1 MPDFDKINIKGVQY
15 NVKDS
20 TAWKQISDETSARKQ
35 EDSQLSQK
43 ISNETTAREQ
53 ADSQLSQQIGELAGG
68 KVYDVYKKVG
78 TTITAL
84 TIPNDC
90 AIVWF
95 RPASYIL
102 QNKITISKQV
112 KIICTGATIQ
122 ANNGA
127 FTLQEQAE
135 VDGGTFF
142 NSGNKNIAL
151 RTPLIG
157 CYASGCVVKN
167 STFQN
172 APSGI
177 LIDYGVD
184 NVVISNCTFSNLYSH
199 TIAAVWTG
207 NDNQNILVENC
218 YFKKISLDAINI
230 DARRS
235 RIVGCNFENIGNDGP
250 YSTGAKGASAIY
262 NEMTD
267 TNIELVVDGCEFNN
281 CGEYAVNA
289 NTSMGG
295 VFNCKSQI
303 SGAGGIRVVNY
314 GRYIG
319 NLIISSKNNGVN
331 VPGAFAMFENG
342 YMITLIGNQIQ
353 GCTHVLGAAPGATCS
368 TGVAVGNA
376 WQSCDN
382 GISESFTGTIA
393 NNLT

>member
-1 MPDFDKINIKGVQY
+1 MDFKKINIDSVSY

-20 TAWKQISDETSARKQ
+20 TARKQISDETSARKQ
-35 EDSQLSQK
+35 EDAQLSQK

-53 ADSQLSQQIGELAGG
+53 ADSQLSQQISELPTG
-68 KVYDVYKKVG
+68 KVYDVYDEVG
-78 TTITAL
+78 TTIATL
-84 TIPNDC
+84 TIPDDC

-102 QNKITISKQV
+102 QNKITINKEV
-112 KIICTGATIQ
+112 KIICTGASIQ

-127 FTLQEQAE
+127 FALQKQSEI
-135 VDGGTFF
+135 DGGTFF
-142 NSGNKNIAL
+142 NSGKKNIAL
-151 RTPLIG
+151 KTAFID
-157 CYASGCVVKN
+157 CNASGSVVKN
-167 STFQN
+167 CTFRN
-172 APSGI
+172 APAGI
-177 LIDYGVD
+177 TITYGVSD
-184 NVVISNCTFSNLYSH
+184 VVISNCIFSNLYSH
-199 TIAAVWTG
+199 TNAAVWTG
-207 NDNQNILVENC
+207 DKNSNILVENC
-218 YFKKISLDAINI
+218 YFEKISLDGIHI
-230 DARRS
+230 DATHS
-235 RIVGCNFENIGNDGP
+235 RIEGCYFDNIGNDGP
-250 YSTGAKGASAIY
+250 YHTGAAGASAIY
-262 NEMTD
+262 NEITG
-267 TNIELVVDGCEFNN
+267 TNIELVVDGCEFYN

-353 GCTHVLGAAPGATCS
+353 GCTHVLGAAPDATCS

-382 GISESFTGTIA
+382 GISDSFTGTIA

>member
-1 MPDFDKINIKGVQY
+1 MDFDKINIDSVSY
-15 NVKDS
+15 NVKD
-20 TAWKQISDETSARKQ
+20 
-35 EDSQLSQK
+35 
-43 ISNETTAREQ
+43 TTARQQISAEITARKQ
-53 ADSQLSQQIGELAGG
+53 ADSQLSQQISELPRG
-68 KVYDVYKKVG
+68 KVYDVYAEVG
-78 TTITAL
+78 TTISAL
-84 TIPNDC
+84 TIPDDR

-102 QNKITISKQV
+102 KKNITISKQV

-122 ANNGA
+122 ADKGA
-127 FTLQEQAE
+127 FTLQEQSE

-142 NSGNKNIAL
+142 NSGNKNTAL
-151 RTPLIG
+151 RTPFIG

-172 APSGI
+172 APSAI

-184 NVVISNCTFSNLYSH
+184 NVVISNCTFYNLYSH

-207 NDNQNILVENC
+207 NENRNILVENC
-218 YFKKISLDAINI
+218 HFEKISLDAINI

-235 RIVGCNFENIGNDGP
+235 RIVGCDFDNIGNDGP
-250 YSTGAKGASAIY
+250 YSTGAAGASAIY

-267 TNIELVVDGCEFNN
+267 TNVELVVDGCEFNN

-289 NTSMGG
+289 NVSMGG

-303 SGAGGIRVVNY
+303 SGAGGIRVVSY

-319 NLIISSKNNGVN
+319 NLIISSKNNGAN
-331 VPGAFAMFENG
+331 VPGAFAMFENA
-342 YMITLIGNQIQ
+342 YMVTLVGNQIQ
-353 GCTHVLGAAPGATCS
+353 GCSHVLGAAPDATCS

-382 GISESFTGTIA
+382 GISASFTGTIA

>member
-1 MPDFDKINIKGVQY
+1 MDFDKINIDAVAY

-20 TAWKQISDETSARKQ
+20 TARKQISDEITARK
-35 EDSQLSQK
+35 
-43 ISNETTAREQ
+43 Q
-53 ADSQLSQQIGELAGG
+53 ADSQLSQQISELPGC
-68 KVYDVYKKVG
+68 KVYDVYAEVG
-78 TTITAL
+78 TTISAL
-84 TIPNDC
+84 TIPDDC

-95 RPASYIL
+95 KPASYIL

-135 VDGGTFF
+135 VDGGTFV
-142 NSGNKNIAL
+142 NSGRKNIDL
-151 RTPLIG
+151 RTPFIG

-177 LIDYGVD
+177 LINYGVD
-184 NVVISNCTFSNLYSH
+184 NVIISNCTFSNLYSH
-199 TIAAVWTG
+199 IIAAVWTG
-207 NDNQNILVENC
+207 NENQNILVENC
-218 YFKKISLDAINI
+218 YFGKISLDAIQI

-235 RIVGCNFENIGNDGP
+235 RIVGCVFDDIGNDGP

-262 NEMTD
+262 NELTD
-267 TNIELVVDGCEFNN
+267 TNVELVVDGCEFNN

-314 GRYIG
+314 GRYVG
-319 NLIISSKNNGVN
+319 NLIIQSKNNGVN
-331 VPGAFAMFENG
+331 VPGAFAMIENG
-342 YMITLIGNQIQ
+342 YMITLVGNQIQ
-353 GCTHVLGAAPGATCS
+353 GCSHVLGTAPDATCS
-368 TGVAVGNA
+368 TGVVVGNA

-382 GISESFTGTIA
+382 GISTSFTGTIA
-393 NNLT
+393 NNLA

>member
-1 MPDFDKINIKGVQY
+1 MDFDKINIDAVAY

-20 TAWKQISDETSARKQ
+20 TARQQISDEITARK
-35 EDSQLSQK
+35 
-43 ISNETTAREQ
+43 Q
-53 ADSQLSQQIGELAGG
+53 ADSQLSQQISELPNGQ
-68 KVYDVYKKVG
+68 VYDVYAEVG
-78 TTITAL
+78 TTISEL

-112 KIICTGATIQ
+112 KIICTGASIQ

-142 NSGNKNIAL
+142 NSGDKNTAL
-151 RTPLIG
+151 RTPFIG

-167 STFQN
+167 STFRN

-177 LIDYGVD
+177 LIDYHVD
-184 NVVISNCTFSNLYSH
+184 NVVVSNCTFSNLYSH
-199 TIAAVWTG
+199 TIAAIWTG
-207 NDNQNILVENC
+207 NDNRNILVENC
-218 YFKKISLDAINI
+218 YFEKISLDAINI

-235 RIVGCNFENIGNDGP
+235 RIAGCVFENIGNDGP
-250 YSTGAKGASAIY
+250 YSTGAQGASAIY
-262 NEMTD
+262 NELTD

-314 GRYIG
+314 GRYVG
-319 NLIISSKNNGVN
+319 NLIIQSKNNGVN

-342 YMITLIGNQIQ
+342 YMITIVGNQVQ
-353 GCTHVLGAAPGATCS
+353 GCSHVLGAAPDATCS
-368 TGVAVGNA
+368 TGVVVGNA

-382 GISESFTGTIA
+382 GISASFTGTIA

>member
-1 MPDFDKINIKGVQY
+1 MDFDKINVDAVSY

-20 TAWKQISDETSARKQ
+20 TARQQIRDEITARKQ
-35 EDSQLSQK
+35 ADTQLSQ
-43 ISNETTAREQ
+43 
-53 ADSQLSQQIGELAGG
+53 QLSQQISELPGC
-68 KVYDVYKKVG
+68 KVYDVYAEVG
-78 TTITAL
+78 TTISTL

-95 RPASYIL
+95 RPESYIL
-102 QNKITISKQV
+102 QNNITISKQV

-122 ANNGA
+122 ANKGA

-142 NSGNKNIAL
+142 NSGNKNTAL
-151 RTPLIG
+151 RNPFIG

-184 NVVISNCTFSNLYSH
+184 NVVISNCTFYNLYSH
-199 TIAAVWTG
+199 TIGAVWTG
-207 NDNQNILVENC
+207 NTNQNILVENC
-218 YFKKISLDAINI
+218 YFHKISLDAINI

-235 RIVGCNFENIGNDGP
+235 RIVGCVFDDIGNDGP
-250 YSTGAKGASAIY
+250 YSTGAQGASAIY
-262 NEMTD
+262 NELND
-267 TNIELVVDGCEFNN
+267 TNVELVVDGCEFNN

-342 YMITLIGNQIQ
+342 YMITLVGNQIQ
-353 GCTHVLGAAPGATCS
+353 GCSHVLGAAPDATCS

>member
-15 NVKDS
+15 NVKD
-20 TAWKQISDETSARKQ
+20 TAAHKQISDETTAREHADTQLSQHIGDETAARKQ
-35 EDSQLSQK
+35 
-43 ISNETTAREQ
+43 
-53 ADSQLSQQIGELAGG
+53 ADTQLSQQIGELAGG

-78 TTITAL
+78 TTIAAL
-84 TIPNDC
+84 TIPDDC

-122 ANNGA
+122 ADNGA
-127 FTLQEQAE
+127 FTLQEQSE

-342 YMITLIGNQIQ
+342 YMITLVGNQIQ
-353 GCTHVLGAAPGATCS
+353 GCSHVLGAAPDARCS
-368 TGVAVGNA
+368 TGIAVGNA

>member
-1 MPDFDKINIKGVQY
+1 MPDFDKINIKSVPY

-20 TAWKQISDETSARKQ
+20 TARQQ
-35 EDSQLSQK
+35 

-53 ADSQLSQQIGELAGG
+53 ADSQLSHQISDETAARKQADTQISQQIGKLASG
-68 KVYDVYKKVG
+68 KVYDVYKEVG
-78 TTITAL
+78 TTIAAL

-112 KIICTGATIQ
+112 KIICTGAIIQ
-122 ANNGA
+122 ADNGA

-184 NVVISNCTFSNLYSH
+184 NVFISNCTFSNLYSH

-207 NDNQNILVENC
+207 NENRNILVENC

-235 RIVGCNFENIGNDGP
+235 RIVGCVFDDIGNDGP

-262 NEMTD
+262 SEMTD

-319 NLIISSKNNGVN
+319 NLIISSKDNGVN
-331 VPGAFAMFENG
+331 IPGAFAMFENG

-353 GCTHVLGAAPGATCS
+353 GCSHVLGAAPDAMCS
-368 TGVAVGNA
+368 TGIVVGNA
-376 WQSCDN
+376 WRSCDN

>member
-1 MPDFDKINIKGVQY
+1 MDFDRINIGAVSYK
-15 NVKDS
+15 VKDT
-20 TAWKQISDETSARKQ
+20 TARKQIGDETTARKQ
-35 EDSQLSQK
+35 EDAQLSKQ
-43 ISNETTAREQ
+43 IGDETAAREQ
-53 ADSQLSQQIGELAGG
+53 ADSKLSQQIGELAGV
-68 KVYDVYKKVG
+68 KVYDVYDEVG
-78 TTITAL
+78 TTISAL
-84 TIPNDC
+84 TIPDDC

-122 ANNGA
+122 ADNGA
-127 FTLQEQAE
+127 FNLQKQAE

-142 NSGNKNIAL
+142 NSGEKNTAL
-151 RTPLIG
+151 STAFID
-157 CYASGCVVKN
+157 CFASGSVVKN
-167 STFQN
+167 SAFKN

-177 LIDYGVD
+177 TISYGVSD
-184 NVVISNCTFSNLYSH
+184 VVISNCTFSNLYSH
-199 TIAAVWTG
+199 IHAAVWTG
-207 NDNQNILVENC
+207 DNNSNILVENC
-218 YFKKISLDAINI
+218 YFEKISIDGIHI
-230 DARRS
+230 DATHS
-235 RIVGCNFENIGNDGP
+235 RIEGCYFDNIGNDGP
-250 YSTGAKGASAIY
+250 YHTGAAGASAIY
-262 NEMTD
+262 NEITG

-295 VFNCKSQI
+295 VFNCKSQT

-319 NLIISSKNNGVN
+319 NLIIGSKNNGVN
-331 VPGAFAMFENG
+331 IPGAFAMFENG
-342 YMITLIGNQIQ
+342 YMITLVGNQIQ
-353 GCTHVLGAAPGATCS
+353 GCTHVLGAAPDATCS

>member
-15 NVKDS
+15 NVKD
-20 TAWKQISDETSARKQ
+20 TAAHKQISDETTARENADTQLSQHIGDETAARKQ
-35 EDSQLSQK
+35 
-43 ISNETTAREQ
+43 
-53 ADSQLSQQIGELAGG
+53 ADTQLSQQIGELAGG

-78 TTITAL
+78 TTIAAL
-84 TIPNDC
+84 TIPDDC

-122 ANNGA
+122 ADNGA
-127 FTLQEQAE
+127 FTLQEQSE

-342 YMITLIGNQIQ
+342 YMITLVGNQIQ
-353 GCTHVLGAAPGATCS
+353 GCSHVLGAAPDARCS
-368 TGVAVGNA
+368 TGIAVGNA

>member
-1 MPDFDKINIKGVQY
+1 MDFKNISIDSVSY

-20 TAWKQISDETSARKQ
+20 TARKQISDETSARKQ
-35 EDSQLSQK
+35 EDAQLSQK

-53 ADSQLSQQIGELAGG
+53 ADSQLSQQISELPTG
-68 KVYDVYKKVG
+68 KVYDVYDEVG
-78 TTITAL
+78 TTISAL
-84 TIPNDC
+84 TIPDDC
-90 AIVWF
+90 AILWF

-112 KIICTGATIQ
+112 KIICTGASIQ

-127 FTLQEQAE
+127 FNLQKQAE

-142 NSGNKNIAL
+142 NSGKKNIAL
-151 RTPLIG
+151 KTAFID
-157 CYASGCVVKN
+157 CFASGSVVKN
-167 STFQN
+167 STFKN
-172 APSGI
+172 APAGI
-177 LIDYGVD
+177 TISYGASD
-184 NVVISNCTFSNLYSH
+184 VVISNCIFSNLYSH
-199 TIAAVWTG
+199 TNAALWTG
-207 NDNQNILVENC
+207 DNNSNILVENC
-218 YFKKISLDAINI
+218 YFEKISLDGIHI
-230 DARRS
+230 DATHS
-235 RIVGCNFENIGNDGP
+235 RIEGCYFDNIGNDGP
-250 YSTGAKGASAIY
+250 YDTGAAGASSIY
-262 NEMTD
+262 NEITG
-267 TNIELVVDGCEFNN
+267 TNIELVVDGCEFYN

-303 SGAGGIRVVNY
+303 SGAGGIRVSNY

-319 NLIISSKNNGVN
+319 NLIIESKNNGVN

-353 GCTHVLGAAPGATCS
+353 GCSHVLGAAPGAICS

-376 WQSCDN
+376 WQSCNN

>member
-1 MPDFDKINIKGVQY
+1 MDFDKINIDAVSY
-15 NVKDS
+15 NVKD
-20 TAWKQISDETSARKQ
+20 TTARKQ
-35 EDSQLSQK
+35 IDDETTARKQADTQLSQQ
-43 ISNETTAREQ
+43 IGNETSAREQ
-53 ADSQLSQQIGELAGG
+53 ADSQLSQQISELPSG
-68 KVYDVYKKVG
+68 KVYDVYEEVG
-78 TTITAL
+78 TTIATL
-84 TIPNDC
+84 TIPDDC

-102 QNKITISKQV
+102 QNKITINKEV
-112 KIICTGATIQ
+112 KIICTGASIQ

-127 FTLQEQAE
+127 FNLQKQAE

-142 NSGNKNIAL
+142 NSGEKNTAL
-151 RTPLIG
+151 RTTLID
-157 CYASGCVVKN
+157 CYASGSVVKN
-167 STFQN
+167 SAFKN

-177 LIDYGVD
+177 LINYGVSD
-184 NVVISNCTFSNLYSH
+184 VVISNCTFSNLYSH
-199 TIAAVWTG
+199 IIAALWTG
-207 NDNQNILVENC
+207 DNNSNILVENC
-218 YFKKISLDAINI
+218 YFEKISLDAIQI
-230 DARRS
+230 DATHS
-235 RIVGCNFENIGNDGP
+235 RIEGCYFDNIGNDGP
-250 YSTGAKGASAIY
+250 YHTGAAGASAIY
-262 NEMTD
+262 NEITG

-295 VFNCKSQI
+295 VFNCKSQT

-319 NLIISSKNNGVN
+319 NLIIGSKNNGVN

-342 YMITLIGNQIQ
+342 YMITLNGNQIQ

>member
-1 MPDFDKINIKGVQY
+1 MDFDKINIDAVAY

-20 TAWKQISDETSARKQ
+20 TARQQISDEITARK
-35 EDSQLSQK
+35 
-43 ISNETTAREQ
+43 Q
-53 ADSQLSQQIGELAGG
+53 ADSQLSQQISELPSE
-68 KVYDVYKKVG
+68 KVYDVYAEGG
-78 TTITAL
+78 TTISAL
-84 TIPNDC
+84 TIPDEC

-102 QNKITISKQV
+102 QNNITISKQV

-122 ANNGA
+122 ANKGA
-127 FTLQEQAE
+127 FTLREQAE

-142 NSGNKNIAL
+142 NSGAKNTAL
-151 RTPLIG
+151 RNPFIG

-172 APSGI
+172 APAGI

-184 NVVISNCTFSNLYSH
+184 NVIISNCTFSNLYSH
-199 TIAAVWTG
+199 TIGAVWTG

-218 YFKKISLDAINI
+218 YFHKISLDAINI

-235 RIVGCNFENIGNDGP
+235 RIVGCVFENIGNDGP
-250 YSTGAKGASAIY
+250 YSTGAQGASAIY
-262 NEMTD
+262 NELTD
-267 TNIELVVDGCEFNN
+267 TNVELVVDGCEFNN

-314 GRYIG
+314 GRYVG
-319 NLIISSKNNGVN
+319 NLIIQSKNNGVN

-342 YMITLIGNQIQ
+342 YMITLVGNQIQ
-353 GCTHVLGAAPGATCS
+353 GCSHVLGAAPDATCS
-368 TGVAVGNA
+368 TGVVVGNA
-376 WQSCDN
+376 WQSCEN
-382 GISESFTGTIA
+382 GISASFTGTIA

>member
-1 MPDFDKINIKGVQY
+1 MADFDKINIDAVSY
-15 NVKDS
+15 NVKDTS
-20 TAWKQISDETSARKQ
+20 ARQQISDEIAARKQ
-35 EDSQLSQK
+35 
-43 ISNETTAREQ
+43 
-53 ADSQLSQQIGELAGG
+53 ADTQLSQQFSQQISELPGC
-68 KVYDVYKKVG
+68 KVYDVYAEVG
-78 TTITAL
+78 TTISAL
-84 TIPNDC
+84 TIPDDC

-102 QNKITISKQV
+102 QNSITISKQV

-122 ANNGA
+122 ANKGA
-127 FTLQEQAE
+127 FTLREQAE

-142 NSGNKNIAL
+142 NSGAKNTAL
-151 RTPLIG
+151 RNPFIG

-172 APSGI
+172 APAGI

-184 NVVISNCTFSNLYSH
+184 NVVISNCTFYNLYSH
-199 TIAAVWTG
+199 TIGAVWTG
-207 NDNQNILVENC
+207 NTNQNILVENC
-218 YFKKISLDAINI
+218 YFHKISLDAINI

-235 RIVGCNFENIGNDGP
+235 RIVGCVFDDIGNDGP
-250 YSTGAKGASAIY
+250 YSTGAAGASAIY

-289 NTSMGG
+289 NASMGG

-303 SGAGGIRVVNY
+303 SGAGGIRVVSY
-314 GRYIG
+314 GRYVG
-319 NLIISSKNNGVN
+319 NLIIQSKNNGVN
-331 VPGAFAMFENG
+331 VPGAFAMFENA
-342 YMITLIGNQIQ
+342 YMVTLVGNQIQ
-353 GCTHVLGAAPGATCS
+353 GCSHVLGAAPDATCS

-382 GISESFTGTIA
+382 GISASFTGTIA

>member
-1 MPDFDKINIKGVQY
+1 MDFDKINIDAVSY
-15 NVKDS
+15 NVKD
-20 TAWKQISDETSARKQ
+20 
-35 EDSQLSQK
+35 
-43 ISNETTAREQ
+43 TTARQQIRDEITARKQ
-53 ADSQLSQQIGELAGG
+53 ADSQLSQQISELPNGQ
-68 KVYDVYKKVG
+68 VYDVYAEVG
-78 TTITAL
+78 TTISAL
-84 TIPNDC
+84 TIPDDC

-102 QNKITISKQV
+102 QNKIAISKQV

-142 NSGNKNIAL
+142 NSGDKNTTL
-151 RTPLIG
+151 RTPFIG

-167 STFQN
+167 STFRN

-177 LIDYGVD
+177 LIDYHVD
-184 NVVISNCTFSNLYSH
+184 NVVVSNCTFSNLYSH
-199 TIAAVWTG
+199 TIAAIWTG
-207 NDNQNILVENC
+207 NDNRNILVENC
-218 YFKKISLDAINI
+218 YFEKISLDAINI

-235 RIVGCNFENIGNDGP
+235 RIVGCVFENIGNDGP
-250 YSTGAKGASAIY
+250 YSTGAQGASAIY
-262 NEMTD
+262 NELND

-314 GRYIG
+314 GRYVG
-319 NLIISSKNNGVN
+319 NLIISSKDNGVN

-342 YMITLIGNQIQ
+342 YMITLVGNQIQ
-353 GCTHVLGAAPGATCS
+353 GCSHVLGTAPDATCS
-368 TGVAVGNA
+368 TGVVVGNA

-382 GISESFTGTIA
+382 GISASFTGTIA

>member
-1 MPDFDKINIKGVQY
+1 MDFDKINIDAVAY

-20 TAWKQISDETSARKQ
+20 TARQQISDEINARK
-35 EDSQLSQK
+35 
-43 ISNETTAREQ
+43 Q
-53 ADSQLSQQIGELAGG
+53 ADSQLSQQISNLPRG
-68 KVYDVYKKVG
+68 KVYDVYAEVG
-78 TTITAL
+78 TTISAL
-84 TIPNDC
+84 TIPDDC

-142 NSGNKNIAL
+142 NSGDKNKAL
-151 RTPLIG
+151 RTPFIG

-177 LIDYGVD
+177 LIDYHVD
-184 NVVISNCTFSNLYSH
+184 NVVVSNCTFSNLYSH
-199 TIAAVWTG
+199 IIAAIWTG
-207 NDNQNILVENC
+207 NDNRNILVENC
-218 YFKKISLDAINI
+218 YFEKISLDAIQI

-235 RIVGCNFENIGNDGP
+235 RIVGCVFENIGNDGP
-250 YSTGAKGASAIY
+250 YSTGAQGASAIY
-262 NEMTD
+262 NELTD

-342 YMITLIGNQIQ
+342 YMITLVGNQVQ
-353 GCTHVLGAAPGATCS
+353 GCSHVLGAAPDATCS
-368 TGVAVGNA
+368 TGVVVGNA

-382 GISESFTGTIA
+382 GISASFTGTIA

>member
-1 MPDFDKINIKGVQY
+1 MDFNKISIDSVSY

-20 TAWKQISDETSARKQ
+20 TARKQISDETSARKQ
-35 EDSQLSQK
+35 EDAQLSQK

-53 ADSQLSQQIGELAGG
+53 ADSQLSQQISELPSG
-68 KVYDVYKKVG
+68 KVYDVYEEVG
-78 TTITAL
+78 TTIATL
-84 TIPNDC
+84 TIPDDC

-102 QNKITISKQV
+102 QNKITINKEV
-112 KIICTGATIQ
+112 KIICTGASIQ

-127 FTLQEQAE
+127 FNLQKQAE
-135 VDGGTFF
+135 IDGGTFF
-142 NSGNKNIAL
+142 NSGEKNIAL
-151 RTPLIG
+151 KTAFID
-157 CYASGCVVKN
+157 CYASGSVVKN
-167 STFQN
+167 CTFRN
-172 APSGI
+172 APAGI
-177 LIDYGVD
+177 TISYGASD
-184 NVVISNCTFSNLYSH
+184 VVISNCIFSNLYSH
-199 TIAAVWTG
+199 TNAAVWTG
-207 NDNQNILVENC
+207 DNNSNILVENC
-218 YFKKISLDAINI
+218 YFEKISLDGIHI
-230 DARRS
+230 DATHS
-235 RIVGCNFENIGNDGP
+235 RIEGCYFDNIGNDGP
-250 YSTGAKGASAIY
+250 YNTGAAGASPIY
-262 NEMTD
+262 NEITG
-267 TNIELVVDGCEFNN
+267 TNIELVVDGCEFYN

-303 SGAGGIRVVNY
+303 SGAGGIRVVSY

-319 NLIISSKNNGVN
+319 NLIIGSKNNGAN

-382 GISESFTGTIA
+382 GISDSFTGMIA

>member
-1 MPDFDKINIKGVQY
+1 MPDFDKINIKSVPY

-20 TAWKQISDETSARKQ
+20 TARQQIGDEIAARKQ
-35 EDSQLSQK
+35 ADSQLSQQ
-43 ISNETTAREQ
+43 IGDETAAREQ
-53 ADSQLSQQIGELAGG
+53 ADTQLSQQIGELAGG

-78 TTITAL
+78 TTIAAL
-84 TIPNDC
+84 TIPDDC

-122 ANNGA
+122 ADNGA
-127 FTLQEQAE
+127 FTRQEQAE

-142 NSGNKNIAL
+142 NGGNKNIAL

-353 GCTHVLGAAPGATCS
+353 GCSHVLGAAPGATCS

>member
-1 MPDFDKINIKGVQY
+1 MDFDKITIDAVTC
-15 NVKDS
+15 NVKD
-20 TAWKQISDETSARKQ
+20 TTARKQ
-35 EDSQLSQK
+35 IGDE
-43 ISNETTAREQ
+43 ITARKQ
-53 ADSQLSQQIGELAGG
+53 ADTQLSQQISKLPSG
-68 KVYDVYKKVG
+68 KVYDVYDKVG
-78 TTITAL
+78 TTISAL
-84 TIPNDC
+84 TIPDDC

-102 QNKITISKQV
+102 QNKITINKEV
-112 KIICTGATIQ
+112 KIICTGASIQ

-127 FTLQEQAE
+127 FNLQKQAE
-135 VDGGTFF
+135 IDGGTFF
-142 NSGNKNIAL
+142 NSGEKNTAL
-151 RTPLIG
+151 KTAFIE
-157 CYASGCVVKN
+157 CYASGSVVKN
-167 STFQN
+167 SAFRN

-177 LIDYGVD
+177 VISYGVSD
-184 NVVISNCTFSNLYSH
+184 VIISNCIFSNLYSH
-199 TIAAVWTG
+199 VNAAVWTG
-207 NDNQNILVENC
+207 NNNSNILVENC
-218 YFKKISLDAINI
+218 YFEKISLDGIHI
-230 DARRS
+230 DATHS
-235 RIVGCNFENIGNDGP
+235 RIEGCYFDNIGNDGP
-250 YSTGAKGASAIY
+250 YDTGAAGASPIY
-262 NEMTD
+262 NEITG
-267 TNIELVVDGCEFNN
+267 TNIELVVDGCEFYN

-303 SGAGGIRVVNY
+303 SGAGGIRVVSY

-319 NLIISSKNNGVN
+319 NLIIGSKDNGAN

-342 YMITLIGNQIQ
+342 YMITLVGNQIQ

>member
-1 MPDFDKINIKGVQY
+1 MADFDKINIDAVSY
-15 NVKDS
+15 NVKDT
-20 TAWKQISDETSARKQ
+20 TARQQISDEIAARK
-35 EDSQLSQK
+35 K
-43 ISNETTAREQ
+43 
-53 ADSQLSQQIGELAGG
+53 ADSQLSQQISELPGC
-68 KVYDVYKKVG
+68 KVYDVYAEVG
-78 TTITAL
+78 TTIDAL
-84 TIPNDC
+84 TIPDDC

-102 QNKITISKQV
+102 QNKITISKEV
-112 KIICTGATIQ
+112 KIICTGANIQ

-127 FTLQEQAE
+127 FNLQKQAE

-142 NSGNKNIAL
+142 NSGEKNTAL
-151 RTPLIG
+151 RTTFID
-157 CYASGCVVKN
+157 CYASGSVVKN
-167 STFQN
+167 SAFKN
-172 APSGI
+172 APAGI
-177 LIDYGVD
+177 TINPGASD
-184 NVVISNCTFSNLYSH
+184 VVISNCTFVNLYSH

-207 NDNQNILVENC
+207 DNNSNILVENC
-218 YFKKISLDAINI
+218 YFEKISLDAIQI
-230 DARRS
+230 DATHS
-235 RIVGCNFENIGNDGP
+235 RIEGCYFDNIGNDGP
-250 YSTGAKGASAIY
+250 YHTGAAGASAIY
-262 NEMTD
+262 NEITG

-295 VFNCKSQI
+295 VFNCKSQT

-319 NLIISSKNNGVN
+319 NLIIGSKNNGAN

-353 GCTHVLGAAPGATCS
+353 GCSHVLGAAPDATCS

-382 GISESFTGTIA
+382 GISDSFTGTIA

>member
-1 MPDFDKINIKGVQY
+1 MPDFDKINIKSVPY

-20 TAWKQISDETSARKQ
+20 TARQQIGDEIAARK
-35 EDSQLSQK
+35 
-43 ISNETTAREQ
+43 Q
-53 ADSQLSQQIGELAGG
+53 ADSQLSKQIGNETSAREQADIQLSQQISELPGG
-68 KVYDVYKKVG
+68 KVYDVYEEVG
-78 TTITAL
+78 TTISAL
-84 TIPNDC
+84 TIPDDC

-102 QNKITISKQV
+102 QNKITISKEV
-112 KIICTGATIQ
+112 KIICKGASIQ
-122 ANNGA
+122 ADNGA
-127 FTLQEQAE
+127 FTLQKQAE

-142 NSGNKNIAL
+142 NSGDKNIAL

-177 LIDYGVD
+177 LINYGVD
-184 NVVISNCTFSNLYSH
+184 NVIISNCTFSNLYSH
-199 TIAAVWTG
+199 TIAAIWTG
-207 NDNQNILVENC
+207 NDNRNILVENC
-218 YFKKISLDAINI
+218 FFKKISLDAIQI

-235 RIVGCNFENIGNDGP
+235 RIVGCHFEDIGNDGP

-262 NEMTD
+262 NEIAD
-267 TNIELVVDGCEFNN
+267 TNIELVVDGCEFMN

-303 SGAGGIRVVNY
+303 SGAGGIRVVGY

-342 YMITLIGNQIQ
+342 YMITLVGNQIQ
-353 GCTHVLGAAPGATCS
+353 GCSHVLGAAPDATCS
-368 TGVAVGNA
+368 TGVVVGNA

-382 GISESFTGTIA
+382 GISASFTGTIA

>member
-1 MPDFDKINIKGVQY
+1 MDFDRINIGAVSY
-15 NVKDS
+15 NVKDT
-20 TAWKQISDETSARKQ
+20 TARQQISDEITARK
-35 EDSQLSQK
+35 
-43 ISNETTAREQ
+43 Q
-53 ADSQLSQQIGELAGG
+53 ADSQLSQQISELPRG
-68 KVYDVYKKVG
+68 KVYDVYAEVG
-78 TTITAL
+78 TTISAL
-84 TIPNDC
+84 TIPDDRT
-90 AIVWF
+90 IVWF

-102 QNKITISKQV
+102 KNKITISKQV

-122 ANNGA
+122 ADKGA

-142 NSGNKNIAL
+142 NSGNKNTAL
-151 RTPLIG
+151 RTPFIG

-172 APSGI
+172 APSAI
-177 LIDYGVD
+177 LIDYGVN
-184 NVVISNCTFSNLYSH
+184 NVIISNCTFYNLYSH
-199 TIAAVWTG
+199 IIAAVWTG
-207 NDNQNILVENC
+207 NDNRNILVENC
-218 YFKKISLDAINI
+218 HFEKISLDAIQI

-235 RIVGCNFENIGNDGP
+235 RIVGCDFDNIGNDGP
-250 YSTGAKGASAIY
+250 YSTGAAGASAIY

-289 NTSMGG
+289 NVSMGG

-303 SGAGGIRVVNY
+303 SGAGGIRVVSY

-331 VPGAFAMFENG
+331 VPGAFAMFENS
-342 YMITLIGNQIQ
+342 YMVTLVGNQIQ
-353 GCTHVLGAAPGATCS
+353 GCSHVLGAAPDATCS
-368 TGVAVGNA
+368 TGIAVGNA

-382 GISESFTGTIA
+382 GISTSFTGTIA

>member
-1 MPDFDKINIKGVQY
+1 MDFDKINIDSVSY
-15 NVKDS
+15 NVKD
-20 TAWKQISDETSARKQ
+20 
-35 EDSQLSQK
+35 
-43 ISNETTAREQ
+43 TTARQQISAEITARKQ
-53 ADSQLSQQIGELAGG
+53 ADSQLSQQINELPSG
-68 KVYDVYKKVG
+68 KVYDVYAEVG
-78 TTITAL
+78 TTISAL
-84 TIPNDC
+84 TIPDDC

-95 RPASYIL
+95 KPASYIL

-127 FTLQEQAE
+127 FTLQEQTE

-142 NSGNKNIAL
+142 NSGDKNTAL
-151 RTPLIG
+151 RTPFIG

-172 APSGI
+172 APSGV
-177 LIDYGVD
+177 LIDYHVD

-207 NDNQNILVENC
+207 NDNRNILVENC
-218 YFKKISLDAINI
+218 YFEKISLDAINI

-235 RIVGCNFENIGNDGP
+235 RIVGCVFEDIGNDGP
-250 YSTGAKGASAIY
+250 YSTGAQGASAIY
-262 NEMTD
+262 NELTD

-342 YMITLIGNQIQ
+342 YMITLVGNQVQ
-353 GCTHVLGAAPGATCS
+353 GCSHVLGAAPDATCS
-368 TGVAVGNA
+368 TGVVVGNA

-382 GISESFTGTIA
+382 GISASFTGTIA

>member
-1 MPDFDKINIKGVQY
+1 MDFEKISIDSVSY

-20 TAWKQISDETSARKQ
+20 TARKQISDETSARKR
-35 EDSQLSQK
+35 EDAKLSQK

-53 ADSQLSQQIGELAGG
+53 ADSQLSQQISELPTG
-68 KVYDVYKKVG
+68 KVYDVYKEVG
-78 TTITAL
+78 TTISAL
-84 TIPNDC
+84 TIPDDC

-95 RPASYIL
+95 RPKSYIL
-102 QNKITISKQV
+102 QNKITINKEV
-112 KIICTGATIQ
+112 KIICTGASIQ

-127 FTLQEQAE
+127 FNLQKQAE

-142 NSGNKNIAL
+142 NSGKKNTAL
-151 RTPLIG
+151 KTTFID
-157 CYASGCVVKN
+157 CYASGSVVKN
-167 STFQN
+167 STFRN
-172 APSGI
+172 APAGI
-177 LIDYGVD
+177 TITYGVSD
-184 NVVISNCTFSNLYSH
+184 VVISNCIFSNLYSH
-199 TIAAVWTG
+199 TNAAIWTG
-207 NDNQNILVENC
+207 DNNSNILVENC
-218 YFKKISLDAINI
+218 YFEKISLDGIHI
-230 DARRS
+230 DATHS
-235 RIVGCNFENIGNDGP
+235 RIEGCYFDNIGNDGP
-250 YSTGAKGASAIY
+250 YHTGAAGASPIY
-262 NEMTD
+262 NEITG
-267 TNIELVVDGCEFNN
+267 TNIELVVDGCEFYN

-303 SGAGGIRVVNY
+303 SGAGGIRVSNY

-319 NLIISSKNNGVN
+319 NLIIGSKNNGVN

-353 GCTHVLGAAPGATCS
+353 GCSHVLGAAPGATCS

-382 GISESFTGTIA
+382 GISKSFTGTIA